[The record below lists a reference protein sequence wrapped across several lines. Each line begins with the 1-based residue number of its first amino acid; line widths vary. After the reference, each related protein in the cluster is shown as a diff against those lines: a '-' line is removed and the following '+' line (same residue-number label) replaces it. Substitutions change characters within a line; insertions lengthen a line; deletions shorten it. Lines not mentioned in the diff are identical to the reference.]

1 MIAASG
7 SGLQLAC
14 AACCATFSLCIY
26 ICYIFIYIVCSCGVH
41 KRLRGRD
48 VFKGHPAEEGQGAQH
63 MPEQEQCW
71 RCTPCPHGS
80 RRSKRRPEPRGGGR
94 AAEAAHR
101 RQRRRQRPR
110 TTDQTHPI
118 YIKQF
123 FASIYIY
130 ICVCV
135 YICVS
140 IIPSKAGLPPYLQT
154 NTWTGPHECTC

>member
-1 MIAASG
+1 M
-7 SGLQLAC
+7 LY
-14 AACCATFSLCIY
+14 IY
-26 ICYIFIYIVCSCGVH
+26 IYIVCSCGVH

-80 RRSKRRPEPRGGGR
+80 RRSKRRPEPCGGGR
-94 AAEAAHR
+94 AAEAAHG

-110 TTDQTHPI
+110 TTDQTHPTI
-118 YIKQF
+118 F
-123 FASIYIY
+123 CTYIY
-130 ICVCV
+130 VCI

-140 IIPSKAGLPPYLQT
+140 IIPSKAGLALVWFLDEASARLPREELGFSPLPRKHDVPYIYTHQ
-154 NTWTGPHECTC
+154 GG